1 LPITLTPTTA
11 RRLAITSQR
20 LAGPRPENIMAVM
33 AAIRC
38 LQIDP
43 IRAVDYTQHLVLRS
57 RLGNFDPAGLSRLL
71 WGERTLFEY
80 WAHAAS
86 IVLAA
91 DFSLHQAQ
99 MHHYAR
105 GNWKPRTKAWLA
117 ERRNLRAHILACLE
131 ADGPLPSKVIKDLG
145 EGGMKESRWFN
156 REVPV
161 MLDCLQM
168 EGLVMVTGRDGRTR
182 LWDLAHR
189 WLPEK
194 IAQEPISKR
203 EASKQAVEHTLR
215 ALGVARAR
223 HIREHFIRKMYKDL
237 PGVLAELVDAGRVIS
252 TEIVENGESWPD
264 TWYLHTDRLP
274 MLEALQK
281 GDWQPRTSLLS
292 PFDNLICDR
301 ERTEQLFD
309 FHYRIEIYV
318 PKAKRQYG
326 YYVLPILHG
335 DQIIG
340 RISPI
345 MDRKKQIL
353 TIDGIF
359 AEPGMDRQVP
369 GRVVQEAITELA
381 TYLKAKEIVY
391 SNVGEI
397 PAGWWSELRN
407 G

>member
-1 LPITLTPTTA
+1 M
-11 RRLAITSQR
+11 
-20 LAGPRPENIMAVM
+20 EVM
-33 AAIRC
+33 QAIRC

-71 WGERTLFEY
+71 WEERDLFEY

-86 IVLAA
+86 IVLTA

-105 GNWKPRTKAWLA
+105 GGWKPRTRAWLA
-117 ERRNLRAHILACLE
+117 ERRELRAHILSCLE
-131 ADGPLPSKVIKDLG
+131 ADGPLPSKAINDLA
-145 EGGMKESRWFN
+145 EGTMKESRWFN

-168 EGLVMVTGRDGRTR
+168 EGQVMVTGREGRTR
-182 LWDLAHR
+182 LWDLARR

-194 IAQEPISKR
+194 MVQEPTSKR
-203 EASKQAVEHTLR
+203 AASKRAVEHALR

-223 HIREHFIRKMYKDL
+223 HIREHFIRKMYTDL
-237 PGVLAELVDAGRVIS
+237 PGVLAELVAEGRVVTTAIM
-252 TEIVENGESWPD
+252 ENGESWPD
-264 TWYLHTDRLP
+264 TWYLHTDMLP
-274 MLEALQK
+274 MLEALQN
-281 GDWQPRTSLLS
+281 GDWQPRTTLLS

-340 RISPI
+340 RVSPK
-345 MDRKKQIL
+345 MDRKKNIL

-359 AEPGMDRQVP
+359 AEPEMDRQVP
-369 GRVVQEAITELA
+369 GRVVQEAITALA
-381 TYLKAKEIVY
+381 TYLQAKEIVY
-391 SNVGEI
+391 PDVGDI
-397 PAGWWSELRN
+397 PAGWRYGL
-407 G
+407 GGG